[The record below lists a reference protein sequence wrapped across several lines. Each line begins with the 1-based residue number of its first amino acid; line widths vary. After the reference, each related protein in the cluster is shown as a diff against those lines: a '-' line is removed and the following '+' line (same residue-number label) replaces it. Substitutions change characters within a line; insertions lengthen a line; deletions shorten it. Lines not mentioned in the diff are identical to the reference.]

1 MSHILRSRLKDET
14 GIAVTAEYVLLLG
27 VSLLIFTA
35 VFIGFSSFLT
45 TASSDATSEA
55 AYRVAAYLSER
66 VSDAVEAGVSSETS
80 LDLPPRLCGHSYL
93 AFPSRGGKAVCV
105 LVDGERYEAPVILP
119 ANVKVEGFVVSLPS
133 SHNIGYDASTG
144 ILTIT

>member
-14 GIAVTAEYVLLLG
+14 GVAVIAEYVLLLG

-55 AYRVAAYLSER
+55 AYRVAAYLGER
-66 VSDAVEAGVSSETS
+66 MSDAVEAGVSSDTS
-80 LDLPPRLCGHSYL
+80 IDLPPRLCGHSYL
-93 AFPSRGGKAVCV
+93 AFPTHGGRAVCV
-105 LVDGERYEAPVILP
+105 LVDGDRYEAPAILP
-119 ANVKVEGFVVSLPS
+119 ADVKVEGFIVSLPS
-133 SHNIGYDASTG
+133 SHHIYYEACSKA
-144 ILTIT
+144 ITIS